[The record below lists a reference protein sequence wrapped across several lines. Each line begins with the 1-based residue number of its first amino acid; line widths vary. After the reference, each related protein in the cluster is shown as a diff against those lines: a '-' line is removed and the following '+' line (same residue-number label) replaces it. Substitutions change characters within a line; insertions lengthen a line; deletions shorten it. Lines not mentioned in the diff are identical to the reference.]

1 MKYFFVDGDKPS
13 GIPGALVISQ
23 AEADGK
29 VPPARGAG
37 DRFGTHAA

>member
-29 VPPARGAG
+29 VPPKRGPG
-37 DRFGTHAA
+37 DRFGVHE